1 VQQPDTVPYV
11 AHDEFRSGLPAGRFR
26 VVVDPQRARRY
37 LMRRMRVD
45 GLTLL
50 LVGVGAAL
58 ALWGLR
64 WSGALLVMLGIVARR
79 LVGHQ
84 APRLLLHLATQDAR
98 VYDEVTSEGVME
110 VRRQT

>member
-1 VQQPDTVPYV
+1 
-11 AHDEFRSGLPAGRFR
+11 
-26 VVVDPQRARRY
+26 
-37 LMRRMRVD
+37 MRVD

-98 VYDEVTSEGVME
+98 VYDEVTSEGLME